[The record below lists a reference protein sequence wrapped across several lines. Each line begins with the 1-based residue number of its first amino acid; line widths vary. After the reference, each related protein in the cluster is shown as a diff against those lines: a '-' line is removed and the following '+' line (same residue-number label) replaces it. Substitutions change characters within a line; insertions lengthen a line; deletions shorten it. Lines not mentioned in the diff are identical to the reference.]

1 MAKNKP
7 QDDAVQKPLQDTPD
21 NPPEQ
26 QEAQGGQTE
35 QQPEAQ
41 DNLPENQ
48 PEQQQDHPDTP
59 PEATQPE
66 TAPVEQQPEQDA
78 VVQPT
83 ADAGRLPE
91 KPTEPP
97 AADDAVAVRSRTER
111 FFRCGLE
118 FVRHEWRTVQR
129 SELSDEDWQRLL
141 AEPHLEIRPADAP
154 DDNEDVP
161 Q

>member
-21 NPPEQ
+21 NPFEQ

-35 QQPEAQ
+35 QQPESQ
-41 DNLPENQ
+41 GNLPESQ
-48 PEQQQDHPDTP
+48 PEQQEDPNTP

-83 ADAGRLPE
+83 ADADRLPE

-141 AEPHLEIRPADAP
+141 AEPHLEIRPADTP

>member
-7 QDDAVQKPLQDTPD
+7 QDDAVQKPLQGTPN

-35 QQPEAQ
+35 QQPESQ
-41 DNLPENQ
+41 GNLPENQ
-48 PEQQQDHPDTP
+48 PEQQEDPNTP

-83 ADAGRLPE
+83 ADADRLPE
-91 KPTEPP
+91 KPTEPL

-111 FFRCGLE
+111 FFRCGLD

-141 AEPHLEIRPADAP
+141 AEPHLEICPADAP
-154 DDNEDVP
+154 DDNRDVP

>member
-41 DNLPENQ
+41 GNLPENQ

-78 VVQPT
+78 VVQP
-83 ADAGRLPE
+83 
-91 KPTEPP
+91 P
-97 AADDAVAVRSRTER
+97 ADAVAVRSRTER

-141 AEPHLEIRPADAP
+141 AEPHLEIRPADTP

>member
-7 QDDAVQKPLQDTPD
+7 QDDAVQKPLQDTTD

-35 QQPEAQ
+35 QQPESQ
-41 DNLPENQ
+41 GNLPENQ
-48 PEQQQDHPDTP
+48 PEQQEDHNTP
-59 PEATQPE
+59 PEVTQPE

-83 ADAGRLPE
+83 ADADRLPE

>member
-7 QDDAVQKPLQDTPD
+7 QDDAVQKPLQGTPN

-35 QQPEAQ
+35 QQPESQ
-41 DNLPENQ
+41 GNLPENQ
-48 PEQQQDHPDTP
+48 PEQQEDPNTP
-59 PEATQPE
+59 PEATQSE
-66 TAPVEQQPEQDA
+66 TAPVEQQPEQNA

-83 ADAGRLPE
+83 ADADRLPE

-141 AEPHLEIRPADAP
+141 AEPHLEICPADAP
-154 DDNEDVP
+154 DDNRDVP

>member
-48 PEQQQDHPDTP
+48 PEQQQDPDTP

-78 VVQPT
+78 VVQPA

-129 SELSDEDWQRLL
+129 SELNYEDWQRLL
-141 AEPHLEIRPADAP
+141 AEPHLEIRPADTP

>member
-7 QDDAVQKPLQDTPD
+7 QDDAVQKPLQDTPE

-26 QEAQGGQTE
+26 QEAQGGQT
-35 QQPEAQ
+35 
-41 DNLPENQ
+41 
-48 PEQQQDHPDTP
+48 
-59 PEATQPE
+59 
-66 TAPVEQQPEQDA
+66 EQQPEQDA

-118 FVRHEWRTVQR
+118 FVRHEWRTVQH
-129 SELSDEDWQRLL
+129 SELSDADWQRLL

>member
-7 QDDAVQKPLQDTPD
+7 QDDVVQKPLQDTTD

-78 VVQPT
+78 VVQPI
-83 ADAGRLPE
+83 ADADRLPE
-91 KPTEPP
+91 TPTEPP
-97 AADDAVAVRSRTER
+97 RHHPARVVAQPSAIRAAGRAD
-111 FFRCGLE
+111 CG
-118 FVRHEWRTVQR
+118 RY
-129 SELSDEDWQRLL
+129 
-141 AEPHLEIRPADAP
+141 PAG
-154 DDNEDVP
+154 
-161 Q
+161 

>member
-7 QDDAVQKPLQDTPD
+7 QDDAVQKPLQ
-21 NPPEQ
+21 
-26 QEAQGGQTE
+26 EAQGGQTE

-41 DNLPENQ
+41 DGLPENQ
-48 PEQQQDHPDTP
+48 PEQQQGHPDTP
-59 PEATQPE
+59 PETTQSE

-97 AADDAVAVRSRTER
+97 AADAVAVRSRTER

-129 SELSDEDWQRLL
+129 SELSDADWQRLL

-154 DDNEDVP
+154 DDNGDVP

>member
-7 QDDAVQKPLQDTPD
+7 QDDVVQKPL
-21 NPPEQ
+21 

-41 DNLPENQ
+41 GNLPENQ
-48 PEQQQDHPDTP
+48 PEQQEDPNTP

-83 ADAGRLPE
+83 ADADRLPE

>member
-7 QDDAVQKPLQDTPD
+7 QDDVVQKPLQGTPN

-26 QEAQGGQTE
+26 QEEQGGQTE
-35 QQPEAQ
+35 QQPEVQ

-48 PEQQQDHPDTP
+48 PEQQQDPDAT

-83 ADAGRLPE
+83 ADADRLPE

>member
-7 QDDAVQKPLQDTPD
+7 QDDAVQKPLQGTPN

-35 QQPEAQ
+35 QQPESQ
-41 DNLPENQ
+41 GNLPENP
-48 PEQQQDHPDTP
+48 PEQQEDPNTP

-83 ADAGRLPE
+83 ADADRLPE

-141 AEPHLEIRPADAP
+141 AEPHLEIRPADTP

>member
-7 QDDAVQKPLQDTPD
+7 QDDAVQKPLQNTPD

-41 DNLPENQ
+41 DSLPENQ
-48 PEQQQDHPDTP
+48 PEQQQDPDTP

-83 ADAGRLPE
+83 A
-91 KPTEPP
+91 
-97 AADDAVAVRSRTER
+97 DAVAVRSRTER

>member
-21 NPPEQ
+21 NPSEQ
-26 QEAQGGQTE
+26 QEVQGGQTE
-35 QQPEAQ
+35 QQLEVQ

-59 PEATQPE
+59 PETTQSE

-83 ADAGRLPE
+83 A
-91 KPTEPP
+91 
-97 AADDAVAVRSRTER
+97 DAVAVRSRTER

-129 SELSDEDWQRLL
+129 SELSDADWQRLL

-154 DDNEDVP
+154 DNNEDVP

>member
-26 QEAQGGQTE
+26 Q
-35 QQPEAQ
+35 PEAQ
-41 DNLPENQ
+41 DNLPETQ

-66 TAPVEQQPEQDA
+66 TSPVEQQPEQDA
-78 VVQPT
+78 VVQPA

-91 KPTEPP
+91 KPIEPP
-97 AADDAVAVRSRTER
+97 AADAVAVRSRTER

>member
-7 QDDAVQKPLQDTPD
+7 QDDAVQKPLQGTPN

-35 QQPEAQ
+35 QQPESQ
-41 DNLPENQ
+41 GNLPENQ
-48 PEQQQDHPDTP
+48 PEQQEDPNTP

-83 ADAGRLPE
+83 ADADRLPE
-91 KPTEPP
+91 KPTEPL

-141 AEPHLEIRPADAP
+141 AEPHLEICPADAP
-154 DDNEDVP
+154 DDNRDVP

>member
-21 NPPEQ
+21 NPSEQ
-26 QEAQGGQTE
+26 QEVQGGQTE
-35 QQPEAQ
+35 QQLEVQ

-48 PEQQQDHPDTP
+48 PEQLQDHPDTP
-59 PEATQPE
+59 PETTQSE
-66 TAPVEQQPEQDA
+66 TAPVEQQPEQEA

-83 ADAGRLPE
+83 A
-91 KPTEPP
+91 
-97 AADDAVAVRSRTER
+97 DAVAVRSRTER

-129 SELSDEDWQRLL
+129 SELSDADWQRLL

-154 DDNEDVP
+154 DNNEDVP

>member
-7 QDDAVQKPLQDTPD
+7 QDDAVQKPLQGTPN

-26 QEAQGGQTE
+26 QEVQGGQTE
-35 QQPEAQ
+35 QQPESQ
-41 DNLPENQ
+41 GNLPENQ
-48 PEQQQDHPDTP
+48 PEQQEDPNTP
-59 PEATQPE
+59 PEATQSE
-66 TAPVEQQPEQDA
+66 TAPVEQQPEQNA

-83 ADAGRLPE
+83 ADADRLPE

-141 AEPHLEIRPADAP
+141 AEPHLEICPADAP
-154 DDNEDVP
+154 DDNRDVP

>member
-7 QDDAVQKPLQDTPD
+7 QDDAVQKPLQDTTD

-35 QQPEAQ
+35 QQPESQ
-41 DNLPENQ
+41 GNLPENQ
-48 PEQQQDHPDTP
+48 PEQQEDPNTP

-83 ADAGRLPE
+83 ADADRLPE

-141 AEPHLEIRPADAP
+141 AEPHLEIRPADTP

>member
-7 QDDAVQKPLQDTPD
+7 QDDAVQKPLQGTPN

-35 QQPEAQ
+35 QQPESQ
-41 DNLPENQ
+41 GSLPENQ
-48 PEQQQDHPDTP
+48 PEQQEDPNTP
-59 PEATQPE
+59 PEATQSE
-66 TAPVEQQPEQDA
+66 TAPVEQQPEQNA

-83 ADAGRLPE
+83 ADADRLPE

-141 AEPHLEIRPADAP
+141 AEPHLEICPADAP
-154 DDNEDVP
+154 DDNRDVP

>member
-21 NPPEQ
+21 NPSEQ

-35 QQPEAQ
+35 QQPESQ
-41 DNLPENQ
+41 DNLPESQ
-48 PEQQQDHPDTP
+48 PEQQEDPNTP

-97 AADDAVAVRSRTER
+97 AADDTVAVRSRTER

-129 SELSDEDWQRLL
+129 SELSDADWQRLL

-154 DDNEDVP
+154 DDNGDVP

>member
-7 QDDAVQKPLQDTPD
+7 QDDAVQKPLQNTPD

-41 DNLPENQ
+41 DSLPENQ
-48 PEQQQDHPDTP
+48 PEQQQDPDTP

-83 ADAGRLPE
+83 A
-91 KPTEPP
+91 
-97 AADDAVAVRSRTER
+97 DAVAVRSRTER

-129 SELSDEDWQRLL
+129 SELSDEDCQRLL

>member
-21 NPPEQ
+21 NPSEQ
-26 QEAQGGQTE
+26 QEVQGGQTE
-35 QQPEAQ
+35 QQLEVQ

-48 PEQQQDHPDTP
+48 PEQLQDHPDTP
-59 PEATQPE
+59 PETTQSE

-83 ADAGRLPE
+83 A
-91 KPTEPP
+91 
-97 AADDAVAVRSRTER
+97 DAVAVRSRTER

-129 SELSDEDWQRLL
+129 SELSDADWQRLL

-154 DDNEDVP
+154 DNNEDVP

>member
-7 QDDAVQKPLQDTPD
+7 QDDAVQKPLQGTPN
-21 NPPEQ
+21 NPLEQ

-35 QQPEAQ
+35 QQPESQ
-41 DNLPENQ
+41 GNLPENQ
-48 PEQQQDHPDTP
+48 PEQQEDPNTP

-83 ADAGRLPE
+83 ADADRLPE
-91 KPTEPP
+91 KPTEPL

-141 AEPHLEIRPADAP
+141 AEPHLEICPADAP
-154 DDNEDVP
+154 DDNKDVP

>member
-7 QDDAVQKPLQDTPD
+7 QDDAAQKPLQDTPD

-48 PEQQQDHPDTP
+48 PEQQQDPDTP

-83 ADAGRLPE
+83 A
-91 KPTEPP
+91 
-97 AADDAVAVRSRTER
+97 DAVAVRSRTER

-129 SELSDEDWQRLL
+129 SELSDADWQRLL

-154 DDNEDVP
+154 DDNGDVP

>member
-21 NPPEQ
+21 NPSEQ

-35 QQPEAQ
+35 QQPEVQ

-48 PEQQQDHPDTP
+48 PEQQQDPDTP

-66 TAPVEQQPEQDA
+66 TAPVEQQLEQDA

-154 DDNEDVP
+154 DDNGDVP

>member
-21 NPPEQ
+21 NPSEQ

-48 PEQQQDHPDTP
+48 PEQRQDYPDTP
-59 PEATQPE
+59 PETTQSE

-83 ADAGRLPE
+83 A
-91 KPTEPP
+91 
-97 AADDAVAVRSRTER
+97 DAVAVRSRTER

-129 SELSDEDWQRLL
+129 SELSDADWQRLL

-154 DDNEDVP
+154 DDNGDVP

>member
-41 DNLPENQ
+41 GNLPENQ
-48 PEQQQDHPDTP
+48 PEQQEDPNTP

-141 AEPHLEIRPADAP
+141 AEPHLEIRPADTP

>member
-41 DNLPENQ
+41 GNLPENQ
-48 PEQQQDHPDTP
+48 PEQQEDPNTP

-78 VVQPT
+78 VVRPT
-83 ADAGRLPE
+83 ADADRLPE

-97 AADDAVAVRSRTER
+97 TADDAVAVRSRTER

-154 DDNEDVP
+154 DNNEDVP

>member
-7 QDDAVQKPLQDTPD
+7 QDDAVQKPLKGTPN

-35 QQPEAQ
+35 QQPESQ
-41 DNLPENQ
+41 GNLPENQ
-48 PEQQQDHPDTP
+48 PEQQEDPNTP

-83 ADAGRLPE
+83 ADADRLPE

-141 AEPHLEIRPADAP
+141 AEPHLEIRPADTP

>member
-7 QDDAVQKPLQDTPD
+7 QDDAVQKPLQDTTD

-48 PEQQQDHPDTP
+48 PEQQQDPDTP

-83 ADAGRLPE
+83 ADVGRLPE

-141 AEPHLEIRPADAP
+141 AEPHLEIRPADTP

>member
-7 QDDAVQKPLQDTPD
+7 QDDAVQKPLQGTSD

-48 PEQQQDHPDTP
+48 PEQQEDPNTP

-83 ADAGRLPE
+83 ADADRLPE

>member
-26 QEAQGGQTE
+26 QEAQ
-35 QQPEAQ
+35 

-48 PEQQQDHPDTP
+48 PEQQQDPDTP

-97 AADDAVAVRSRTER
+97 AADAVAVRSRTER

-129 SELSDEDWQRLL
+129 SELSDADWQRLL

-154 DDNEDVP
+154 DDNGDVP

>member
-1 MAKNKP
+1 MAKNKT
-7 QDDAVQKPLQDTPD
+7 QDDAVQKPLQGTPN

-35 QQPEAQ
+35 QQPESQ
-41 DNLPENQ
+41 GNLPEN
-48 PEQQQDHPDTP
+48 
-59 PEATQPE
+59 
-66 TAPVEQQPEQDA
+66 QPEQDA

-83 ADAGRLPE
+83 ADADRLPE

-141 AEPHLEIRPADAP
+141 AEPHLEIRPADTP

>member
-21 NPPEQ
+21 NPFEQ

-35 QQPEAQ
+35 QQPESQ
-41 DNLPENQ
+41 GNLPESQ
-48 PEQQQDHPDTP
+48 PEQQEDPNTP

-83 ADAGRLPE
+83 ADA
-91 KPTEPP
+91 
-97 AADDAVAVRSRTER
+97 VAVRSRTKR

-141 AEPHLEIRPADAP
+141 AEPHLEIRPADTP

>member
-26 QEAQGGQTE
+26 QEVQGGQT
-35 QQPEAQ
+35 
-41 DNLPENQ
+41 
-48 PEQQQDHPDTP
+48 
-59 PEATQPE
+59 
-66 TAPVEQQPEQDA
+66 EQQPEQDA

-129 SELSDEDWQRLL
+129 SELSDADWQRLL

-154 DDNEDVP
+154 DDNGDVP